1 MTQAFTGIKILD
13 FSQVLAGPVAVM
25 QLALLGA
32 EVIKIEQP
40 DVGDQMRRL
49 MNTGPD
55 ANMSPSFLGM
65 NVNKRSLTLN
75 LREPASKDIINLLLT
90 ETDVLVENFKAG
102 TMERLGL
109 GYEAVKAIKP
119 DIVYCSVSGYG
130 QDGPLASNAAYDGA
144 IQAASGMMSQTG
156 HPETGPT
163 RTGFMQVDMSTG
175 IYSAFAIAASL
186 HRRATT
192 GHGQY
197 IDVAMMD
204 TAVLLQATQFNNY
217 LVQGTL
223 DGLIGNNS
231 QTGIP
236 TANVFPTKD
245 GYLQIT
251 ALQKAQVV
259 KLFRVLEIPEAL
271 EQPEFST
278 TESRIKNPEL
288 VYDLI
293 RNVLAANSAQHWE
306 KLLAAAGIPVALV
319 RKVPDVAADPQ
330 FDTREIFETMPSP
343 VGVDQTITVV
353 KAAFKSHED
362 GPVVHQ
368 AAPHL
373 GEHTTEIL
381 TELGYSAKDI
391 QSLRNN
397 NII

>member
-1 MTQAFTGIKILD
+1 
-13 FSQVLAGPVAVM
+13 
-25 QLALLGA
+25 
-32 EVIKIEQP
+32 
-40 DVGDQMRRL
+40 
-49 MNTGPD
+49 
-55 ANMSPSFLGM
+55 
-65 NVNKRSLTLN
+65 
-75 LREPASKDIINLLLT
+75 
-90 ETDVLVENFKAG
+90 
-102 TMERLGL
+102 
-109 GYEAVKAIKP
+109 
-119 DIVYCSVSGYG
+119 
-130 QDGPLASNAAYDGA
+130 
-144 IQAASGMMSQTG
+144 MMSQTG

-175 IYSAFAIAASL
+175 IYTAFTIASSL

-192 GHGQY
+192 GLGQY

-251 ALQKAQVV
+251 ALQKAQVE
-259 KLFRVLEIPEAL
+259 KLFEVLEISEAL

-278 TESRIKNPEL
+278 TESRIKNPKL
-288 VYDLI
+288 VFELI
-293 RNVLAANSAQHWE
+293 RKVLAANSARHW
-306 KLLAAAGIPVALV
+306 KTLLAAEGIPVALV
-319 RKVPDVAADPQ
+319 RTVPDVAGDPQ

-353 KAAFKSHED
+353 KAAFKSNED

-391 QSLRNN
+391 QSLRDNK
-397 NII
+397 II